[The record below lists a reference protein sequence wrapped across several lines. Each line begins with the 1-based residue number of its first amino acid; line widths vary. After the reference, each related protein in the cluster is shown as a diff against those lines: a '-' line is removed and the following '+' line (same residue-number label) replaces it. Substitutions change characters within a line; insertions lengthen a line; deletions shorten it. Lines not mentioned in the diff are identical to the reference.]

1 VRRTRKRKSAGSAIL
16 SLSAALLML
25 VLLALGALAL
35 LYFSDFTLPGVQA
48 LGLELGGKTTV
59 QAADAL
65 LAGWQS
71 QTIAVTAGSRT
82 WQAPP
87 NQLGLVLDADA
98 TVRQAHSQ
106 GRSPEGLAQL
116 WQSRGRVSV
125 APIWDFDPL
134 VAETFLRTLAAEV
147 GTPAQDAGLRVVDGR
162 VKETPGVPGRALDV
176 QASVDWLQGHASQ
189 VLQDRRL
196 NVTLAVVPPAINDL
210 TPAIAQANQ
219 LLGATHPVY
228 LYDPLNDEKLT
239 WQITPQVIGGWLKLH
254 LNPEDP
260 AYLKWTLEQ
269 AQVQAFLQDRQKETL
284 GAARFVKMD
293 NALPA
298 VVKMVVESGLEVR
311 LRVYHGEQ
319 QYPVQAGETVSSI
332 GVKFGMPYPWI
343 QKANP
348 GLGDMLQVGQKIA
361 LPSPD
366 VFVPLPPVENKRIIV
381 SLKEQNVK
389 VLENGAV
396 KWNWKASTGMD
407 SSPTSPG
414 VFQVRSHDLR
424 AYAAN
429 WDLWMPYFMG
439 IYQPVPGN
447 DFMNGFHGF
456 PSRGG
461 SQILWTKNLGAPIT
475 YGCILVSTDN
485 AIALYKWAEEGVVV
499 EIRQ

>member
-1 VRRTRKRKSAGSAIL
+1 
-16 SLSAALLML
+16 
-25 VLLALGALAL
+25 
-35 LYFSDFTLPGVQA
+35 
-48 LGLELGGKTTV
+48 
-59 QAADAL
+59 
-65 LAGWQS
+65 
-71 QTIAVTAGSRT
+71 
-82 WQAPP
+82 
-87 NQLGLVLDADA
+87 
-98 TVRQAHSQ
+98 
-106 GRSPEGLAQL
+106 
-116 WQSRGRVSV
+116 
-125 APIWDFDPL
+125 
-134 VAETFLRTLAAEV
+134 
-147 GTPAQDAGLRVVDGR
+147 
-162 VKETPGVPGRALDV
+162 
-176 QASVDWLQGHASQ
+176 
-189 VLQDRRL
+189 
-196 NVTLAVVPPAINDL
+196 
-210 TPAIAQANQ
+210 
-219 LLGATHPVY
+219 
-228 LYDPLNDEKLT
+228 
-239 WQITPQVIGGWLKLH
+239 
-254 LNPEDP
+254 
-260 AYLKWTLEQ
+260 
-269 AQVQAFLQDRQKETL
+269 
-284 GAARFVKMD
+284 MD

>member
-1 VRRTRKRKSAGSAIL
+1 MIL
-16 SLSAALLML
+16 SLTAGLLML
-25 VLLALGALAL
+25 ALLALGALAL

-82 WQAPP
+82 WQVPP

-98 TVRQAHSQ
+98 TVRQAHAQ

-116 WQSRGRVSV
+116 WQTRGRVSV
-125 APIWDFDPL
+125 APVWNFDPL

-162 VKETPGVPGRALDV
+162 VEEIPGVPGWALDV
-176 QASVDWLQGHASQ
+176 QANVDWLHRHASQ

-196 NVTLAVVPPAINDL
+196 DVNLVVVSPAINDL
-210 TPAIAQANQ
+210 APAISQANQ
-219 LLGATHPVY
+219 LLGATYPVY
-228 LYDPLNDEKLT
+228 LYDPLKDEKFT
-239 WQITPQVIGGWLKLH
+239 WQITPQVIGGWLTLH

-260 AYLKWTLEQ
+260 AYLKWTVEQ
-269 AQVQAFLQDRQKETL
+269 AKVQTFLRDRQQETL
-284 GAARFVKMD
+284 GATRFVKMD
-293 NALPA
+293 EALPA
-298 VVKMVVESGLEVR
+298 VVKMVTEGGAEVR

-319 QYPVQAGETVSSI
+319 QYAVQPDENISSI

-348 GLGDMLQVGQKIA
+348 GLGDMLQVGQKITI
-361 LPSPD
+361 PSPD
-366 VFVPLPPVENKRIIV
+366 VLVPLPPVENKRIIV
-381 SLKEQNVK
+381 SIKDQNVK

-414 VFQVRSHDLR
+414 IFQVRSHELT

-429 WDLWMPYFMG
+429 WNLWMPYFLG

-456 PSRGG
+456 PSRQG
-461 SQILWTKNLGAPIT
+461 SQILWTNNLGAPIT

-485 AIALYKWAEEGVVV
+485 EIALYKWAEDGVVV
-499 EIRQ
+499 EIRP